1 MLRIAVAAFG
11 VLLFVAG
18 ATLLAAGRAVLRP
31 FGIQLLIFGALVL
44 LGIVFERRYRGATA
58 SGAALQQTGERFVDP
73 TSGKLTEVLYDPK
86 TGERV
91 YREVTNS

>member
-1 MLRIAVAAFG
+1 MLRIAVTALG
-11 VLLFVAG
+11 VV
-18 ATLLAAGRAVLRP
+18 LLAAGAILLAGGRGVFRP

-44 LGIVFERRYRGATA
+44 LGIVFERRYRGAAAPGA
-58 SGAALQQTGERFVDP
+58 SLQQTGERFVDP

-91 YREVTNS
+91 YREVMNG